1 MKEHN
6 DEHNTDVQQDRE
18 SRTGADPEEPGE
30 VFFTDAAGP
39 ELRARIIGDMRALA
53 DFLQAHPELPISRYT
68 SVDVTYFPLT
78 DDEAVAVGEVAEA
91 GARLG
96 RMPAWEGGHYL
107 VEHAVGAGRYRVVAI
122 PERVAVSY
130 RAWLAATGHRRPD

>member
-1 MKEHN
+1 MSRYIHDPRVDQEDI
-6 DEHNTDVQQDRE
+6 DEDHTE
-18 SRTGADPEEPGE
+18 GSGE

-78 DDEAVAVGEVAEA
+78 DDETVAVGEVAEA

-130 RAWLAATGHRRPD
+130 RAWLAATGHTRPD

>member
-6 DEHNTDVQQDRE
+6 NHSQHNRGNHIGT
-18 SRTGADPEEPGE
+18 DPEGSEE
-30 VFFTDAAGP
+30 VFFTDAAGS

-53 DFLQAHPELPISRYT
+53 DFLQAHPELPISPHT

-78 DDEAVAVGEVAEA
+78 DDEAKALGEVAEA

-96 RMPAWEGGHYL
+96 RIPAWEGRHYL
-107 VEHAVGAGRYRVVAI
+107 VEYACGAGRYRVVAI

-130 RAWLAATGHRRPD
+130 RAWLAATGHTRPD

>member
-1 MKEHN
+1 MSRYIHDPRADQEDT
-6 DEHNTDVQQDRE
+6 DEDHTER
-18 SRTGADPEEPGE
+18 SGKA
-30 VFFTDAAGP
+30 FFTDAAGP

-107 VEHAVGAGRYRVVAI
+107 VEHAVGAGRYRVVAV
-122 PERVAVSY
+122 PERVAASY